1 MIGRMSLSEST
12 ANAVLQVSKSLKVTA
27 CLTRWPAVASNIRTL
42 RGPRWKACTT
52 ERWWDLWSR
61 NKNWEWL
68 PPGQQLRH
76 RRQGDAVYLGDGM
89 TNVKYNLIHHEN
101 LELKPTWKMYPDM
114 YVELFLE
121 GCYCTKERGW
131 SDRYIYI
138 YICICTFE
146 TAAAGI

>member
-1 MIGRMSLSEST
+1 MACSRFEYTHIVWST
-12 ANAVLQVSKSLKVTA
+12 ME
-27 CLTRWPAVASNIRTL
+27 
-42 RGPRWKACTT
+42 GCTT

-131 SDRYIYI
+131 SDRYRYIYI
-138 YICICTFE
+138 YAYVDSKLLLQVYSLQWHSHHCATNGYPRGRQSFQS
-146 TAAAGI
+146 